1 MNQLCSEQH
10 DQRQQLLVSERSQTK
25 KTAYCMIPFSFL
37 LCILEEVKVPST
49 VARGW
54 NRGKHCLPRG
64 GEGMLEHGRIILYVD
79 RDGYMLMHLS
89 KLTKLHTKRV
99 TVKYMQLILKIFQAL
114 FFFFR
119 AVLGS

>member
-1 MNQLCSEQH
+1 MNQRCSEQH

-25 KTAYCMIPFSFL
+25 KTTYGVIPFSFL
-37 LCILEEVKVPST
+37 LCILEEIKVSSA

-79 RDGYMLMHLS
+79 RNGYMLMHLS

-114 FFFFR
+114 FFF
-119 AVLGS
+119 

>member
-1 MNQLCSEQH
+1 M
-10 DQRQQLLVSERSQTK
+10 SERSQTK
-25 KTAYCMIPFSFL
+25 KTMYFMIPFSFL
-37 LCILEEVKVPST
+37 LGILEEVKVTST

-54 NRGKHCLPRG
+54 SRGKHCPPRG
-64 GEGMLEHGRIILYVD
+64 GEGMLEHSRIILYVD

-99 TVKYMQLILKIFQAL
+99 TVTICNLYFKFLRLY
-114 FFFFR
+114 FFR